1 MATVREC
8 LDRGEDFPPQ
18 VSPHALVEALTSFLL
33 ALPTPLIPQE
43 LYPGQADTEPQNI
56 RIWARRFLEQLPPLH
71 YNLFVYLMSF
81 ERELLKHEAE
91 NR

>member
-8 LDRGEDFPPQ
+8 LDRGEDFPQQ

-43 LYPGQADTEPQNI
+43 LYPSVVRYIVLNEI
-56 RIWARRFLEQLPPLH
+56 L
-71 YNLFVYLMSF
+71 LFDRVSLS
-81 ERELLKHEAE
+81 
-91 NR
+91 N